1 MNKKDATKQT
11 HQDYTDRRVV
21 ELAQPM
27 DGFWSFL
34 SRFGIRRRVKNHQA
48 ATEEI
53 VALSVKESLADSI
66 SHMRQERLRREKL
79 AGIQAETKELEE
91 QLKQQ
96 RLRDEQDEIEYR
108 QVERGVGMVIM
119 SKAAQ
124 LGMDLPTYLEVVK
137 ALLIQPQ
144 SDTNKELE
152 QIKAAIKVNFFGQH
166 IQMDML
172 RQELAGLY
180 LQKYVL
186 ETSDS
191 PTKEEQ
197 LKDIKEQIR
206 TYKEDMHDRKDRLV
220 ESNNRKDTRRPK
232 KAEPAT
238 PDPRGGGEDDP
249 Q

>member
-1 MNKKDATKQT
+1 MPAAKGHKE
-11 HQDYTDRRVV
+11 YTDRRIK
-21 ELAQPM
+21 ELAEPES
-27 DGFWSFL
+27 GFWSFL
-34 SRFGIRRRVKNHQA
+34 YRLGIRRKVKSNEA
-48 ATEEI
+48 VVEEMI
-53 VALSVKESLADSI
+53 SLRSKEYAEDIINES
-66 SHMRQERLRREKL
+66 RQEQLRRQKL
-79 AGIQAETKELEE
+79 LSMAAETRELEE
-91 QLKQQ
+91 QVKQQ

-206 TYKEDMHDRKDRLV
+206 TYKEDMRDRKDRLV
-220 ESNNRKDTRRPK
+220 EKHNRKDTRRPK
-232 KAEPAT
+232 EAEPAT

>member
-1 MNKKDATKQT
+1 MKDK
-11 HQDYTDRRVV
+11 TDSRIK
-21 ELAQPM
+21 ELI
-27 DGFWSFL
+27 DFESSFWSIFK
-34 SRFGIRRRVKNHQA
+34 RFFIRRRVKDNYA
-48 ATEEI
+48 AVDEI
-53 VALSVKESLADSI
+53 ISLKVKESMVNSI
-66 SHMRQERLRREKL
+66 DTSRQEKLRKDRLL
-79 AGIQAETKELEE
+79 GIQAETKELEE
-91 QLKQQ
+91 QVKQQ

-108 QVERGVGMVIM
+108 QVERGVGLVLI

-137 ALLIQPQ
+137 GLLIQPQ

-152 QIKAAIKVNFFGQH
+152 NIKAAIKVNFFGQH

-206 TYKEDMHDRKDRLV
+206 TYKEDMRDRKDRLV
-220 ESNNRKDTRRPK
+220 EKHNRKDTQRPK
-232 KAEPAT
+232 EAEPTA
-238 PDPRGGGEDDP
+238 PDPRGGVEDDP

>member
-1 MNKKDATKQT
+1 MSDKKPT
-11 HQDYTDRRVV
+11 HKDYTDRRVI

-34 SRFGIRRRVKNHQA
+34 ARFGIRRRIKNHRA

-53 VALSVKESLADSI
+53 VAISVKESIADSI
-66 SHMRQERLRREKL
+66 DHMRQERLRTQKL
-79 AGIQAETKELEE
+79 AGIQAETRELEE
-91 QLKQQ
+91 QVKQQ

-108 QVERGVGMVIM
+108 QVERGVGLVLI

-137 ALLIQPQ
+137 GLLIQPQ

-206 TYKEDMHDRKDRLV
+206 TYKEDMRDRKDRLV
-220 ESNNRKDTRRPK
+220 EKHNRKDTRRPK
-232 KAEPAT
+232 EAEPAD
-238 PDPRGGGEDDP
+238 PDLRTGTKNDNE
-249 Q
+249 QE